1 VVCICGGGAQ
11 RRERENR
18 EGGNSSRYDQ
28 TQAAINSSHLPY
40 IIMCENNLIQV
51 IQARDEA
58 SELEQRTRR
67 VPVEFER

>member
-1 VVCICGGGAQ
+1 MVCICGGGAQ

-18 EGGNSSRYDQ
+18 EGEIVLDYDQ
-28 TQAAINSSHLPY
+28 TQAAKNSSLFFHI
-40 IIMCENNLIQV
+40 IIMCENNLIQF

-67 VPVEFER
+67 VQ